1 MNDNEQ
7 SKSKNKRPSHRVF
20 NVVRLALVGFD
31 PTTFG
36 L

>member
-7 SKSKNKRPSHRVF
+7 SKSKNQSTSRVF
-20 NVVRLALVGFD
+20 NVLRLALVGFD